1 MRLERN
7 KERRSKRETGSMLNN
22 SELRMSVENWI
33 KDVHS
38 LMSKLNRENEE

>member
-7 KERRSKRETGSMLNN
+7 KWRRQANGKRVQLNN
-22 SELRMSVENWI
+22 FELRISVENGI